1 MVNLNKAV
9 FLDRD
14 GVLVKSIIKN
24 RKGYAPRK
32 LKDFKVYK
40 DSSASVEKLNSL
52 GFKIFVV
59 TNQPDVR
66 KKKISKRT
74 LSKMHKILKKKV
86 NIKKIYTCVH
96 SLNEKCSCRKPMTGM
111 LLKAAKTYKINL
123 KKSYMVGDRES
134 DILCG
139 EKVGCKTIFINRNY
153 DEKKPKYQIA
163 SVKNIKEAASCIIR
177 DIKNGKI
184 K

>member
-59 TNQPDVR
+59 TNQPDIS
-66 KKKISKRT
+66 KKKISKKT
-74 LSKMHKILKKKV
+74 LSKMHKI
-86 NIKKIYTCVH
+86 
-96 SLNEKCSCRKPMTGM
+96 
-111 LLKAAKTYKINL
+111 
-123 KKSYMVGDRES
+123 
-134 DILCG
+134 
-139 EKVGCKTIFINRNY
+139 
-153 DEKKPKYQIA
+153 
-163 SVKNIKEAASCIIR
+163 
-177 DIKNGKI
+177 
-184 K
+184 